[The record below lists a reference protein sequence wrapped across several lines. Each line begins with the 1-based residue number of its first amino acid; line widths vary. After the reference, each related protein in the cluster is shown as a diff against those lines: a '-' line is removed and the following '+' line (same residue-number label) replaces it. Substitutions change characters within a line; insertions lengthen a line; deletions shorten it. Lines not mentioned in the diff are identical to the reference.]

1 MAGMHHGHAHV
12 PYRCMVDLA
21 SATERALPFL
31 QGALASAFS
40 RRALAPLRSKGGINV
55 TGIAAVANEGA
66 IRGARED
73 DEAWGAF
80 PDGLR
85 VRGDASIAG
94 RMQVGLGSRRAGA
107 YVNLGAWVNN
117 QRALHRKGRLSSARE
132 HKLSSVGMML

>member
-31 QGALASAFS
+31 QGVLASAFS
-40 RRALAPLRSKGGINV
+40 RRALAPLRSRGGFNV
-55 TGIAAVANEGA
+55 TGIAEVANE
-66 IRGARED
+66 GARED

-94 RMQVGLGSRRAGA
+94 RMQVGMGSRRSGA

-117 QRALHRKGRLSSARE
+117 QRALRRKGRLSSARE